1 MTVDA
6 STRFISIPARTMH
19 TKGELADMGDQTVMV
34 YIDEPVIVGENGLYA
49 DLTMTAGRINV
60 FVS

>member
-1 MTVDA
+1 
-6 STRFISIPARTMH
+6 
-19 TKGELADMGDQTVMV
+19 MGDQTVMV

-49 DLTMTAGRINV
+49 DLTTTAGRINV